1 MFDQN
6 TKEGKQRRIE
16 TITRLISKLNDV
28 PGNVLSYD
36 EVHSIQM
43 YLSECKKDLQ
53 KQIER

>member
-16 TITRLISKLNDV
+16 TITRLIGKLNDV
-28 PGNVLSYD
+28 PGNILSYD